1 MAPDAAK
8 SMVSFAHSREPYD
21 RFANKTTCTLQGGP
35 SSYSASLMSQAII
48 GSLPKGLDAQAK
60 AKIQASVPASP
71 SAAALKELSSVSRY
85 CPEIGHRSI
94 GALQLTESCM
104 FLLCRVL

>member
-1 MAPDAAK
+1 MIMLITLFSTQDYEINPRRRRGGEEMAPDAAK
-8 SMVSFAHSREPYD
+8 SIVSFAHSREPYD
-21 RFANKTTCTLQGGP
+21 RFANKTPCALQGGP

-71 SAAALKELSSVSRY
+71 SAAALKELSSVS
-85 CPEIGHRSI
+85 
-94 GALQLTESCM
+94 
-104 FLLCRVL
+104 